1 MCAIAGVFRAAGVD
15 TSPVGAMARAMSH
28 RGPDEHTTRRF
39 GGAKPYAALGVE
51 RLAIVGLDQGR
62 QPAKDP
68 SGRYRVA
75 LNGEIYNH
83 ATLRREL
90 VANGVAIQ
98 GTSDTAVLA
107 ALIANSG
114 LERALSMCHGMF
126 AMAVLDTVERR
137 LFLVRDRLGVK
148 PLHWAQ
154 TSDGTVAF
162 ASELKGLRAHPALD
176 FTLNPT
182 AIQSYLL
189 FEYIPTPMT
198 IWSDIH
204 KVEPGC
210 WIEVDAAG
218 VHHHQWW
225 TQPTWIGGR
234 PGNFNKWAN
243 SLHGALQVAVRMRT
257 QADVPV
263 GYLLS
268 GGLDSAAVASVAA
281 GMTGEPIHTFS
292 VSIAS
297 EGFDEGQ
304 AAAQTAA
311 ALGANH
317 HTAKLHPEDL
327 APLLRDIT
335 ASMDEP
341 LADSS
346 LIATWRLMSLVRDS
360 GLKCVLS
367 GDGADETLGGYPTYL
382 AHQLAVPARFL
393 RGGLRHAV
401 DKMPVRTDGVT
412 RDYMAKRFVSGL
424 NEPWQ
429 RRHQVWMGSWYASE
443 IGADEAAWART
454 DSIAQESGGDTVGRA
469 MGLDQRMYLSDGV
482 LVKVDRA
489 AGAHGLEVR
498 SPFLDHSIGTLAA
511 QMGTGHHIRG
521 RSTKRVLRAAVEG
534 VVPEAARTRAKKGF
548 GTPVGPWLRG
558 PCQHL
563 LTDLPERTASWIPEA
578 TCANTISEH
587 LSGSADHRR
596 RLWSALVLAEWLEG
610 PHGPSRA

>member
-15 TSPVGAMARAMSH
+15 TRPVGSMARAMSH
-28 RGPDEHTTRRF
+28 RGPDDHTTRRY
-39 GGAKPYAALGVE
+39 GGARPYAALGIE
-51 RLAIVGLDQGR
+51 RLAIVGLDNGR
-62 QPAKDP
+62 QPAEDA

-83 ATLRREL
+83 AVLRREL
-90 VANGVAIQ
+90 VANGVAVQ

-126 AMAVLDTVERR
+126 AIAVLDTVERR
-137 LFLVRDRLGVK
+137 LFLVRDRMGVK
-148 PLHWAQ
+148 PLHWTQ
-154 TSDGTVAF
+154 TDDGTVAF
-162 ASELKGLRAHPALD
+162 ASEIKGLRAHPSIR
-176 FTLNPT
+176 FTLNRA

-189 FEYIPTPMT
+189 LEYIPTPMT
-198 IWSDIH
+198 IWTDVH
-204 KVEPGC
+204 KVEPGS
-210 WIEVDAAG
+210 WISIDADG
-218 VHHHQWW
+218 VRHHRWW
-225 TQPTWIGGR
+225 APPTWVGGR
-234 PGNFNKWAN
+234 PGNFNKWAS

-281 GMTGEPIHTFS
+281 SMSQAPIETFS

-297 EGFDEGQ
+297 DGFDEGE

-311 ALGANH
+311 ALGATH
-317 HTAKLHPEDL
+317 HTATLHSEDL
-327 APLLRDIT
+327 APLLRQVT
-335 ASMDEP
+335 SSMDEP

-346 LIATWRLMSLVRDS
+346 LIATWRLMALVREA

-382 AHQLAVPARFL
+382 AHQLAGPARLL

-401 DKMPVRTDGVT
+401 EKMPVRTDGVT
-412 RDYMAKRFVSGL
+412 QDYMAKRFVSGL
-424 NEPWQ
+424 DEPWQ
-429 RRHQVWMGSWYASE
+429 RRHQVWMGSWYAAE
-443 IGADEAAWART
+443 IGADEAVWSRT
-454 DSIAQESGGDTVGRA
+454 DTLAQAAGTDTVGRA

-482 LVKVDRA
+482 LVKVDRS

-498 SPFLDHSIGTLAA
+498 SPFLDHSIGNLAA

-521 RSTKRVLRAAVEG
+521 RATKRVLRAAMEG
-534 VVPEAARTRAKKGF
+534 VVPDPARTRTKKGF

-563 LTDLPERTASWIPEA
+563 LEDLPTRTAAWIPEA
-578 TCANTISEH
+578 ACANAISEH
-587 LSGSADHRR
+587 LSGTADHRR
-596 RLWSALVLAEWLEG
+596 RLWSALVLAEWMDG
-610 PHGPSRA
+610 PHGPGGV